1 MSDAG
6 LHITTSLAAFWL
18 PWVCLA
24 MVILVWLCCILQPQ
38 YMRGL
43 MSNSLASFS
52 LGAQE
57 QNLSIGS
64 QLAQWLFNTTIP
76 ALAVF
81 VLVTQAAALDTNL
94 FIWLLVVSLA
104 IDAMR
109 ALLALMVQYTFRLG
123 KLTAAAY
130 LRYFSLRSLL
140 SYVLFGLMLLIAY
153 TSATAL
159 WSTLSAI
166 VALAYLII
174 LGVQWIKLFAGSLL
188 DAMGVVIYLITVELL
203 PNLLL
208 LEAGRQIYLQQ
219 FA

>member
-1 MSDAG
+1 MFETG

-43 MSNSLASFS
+43 MSNGLASFS
-52 LGAQE
+52 VGAQE
-57 QNLSIGS
+57 QNLSLGS

-81 VLVTQAAALDTNL
+81 VLVMQAAALDTNL
-94 FIWLLVVSLA
+94 FTLLLVVSLA
-104 IDAMR
+104 IDGVR

-123 KLTAAAY
+123 KLSAAAY
-130 LRYFSLRSLL
+130 MSYFSLRSLL
-140 SYVLFGLMLLIAY
+140 SYVLFVLMLLIAY

-159 WSTLSAI
+159 WITLSAI
-166 VALAYLII
+166 FALVYLIV
-174 LGVQWIKLFAGSLL
+174 LGIQWIKLFASSLL
-188 DAMGVVIYLITVELL
+188 DAIGVVIYLITVELL
-203 PNLLL
+203 PNVLL
-208 LEAGRQIYLQQ
+208 LEAGRQIYMQQ